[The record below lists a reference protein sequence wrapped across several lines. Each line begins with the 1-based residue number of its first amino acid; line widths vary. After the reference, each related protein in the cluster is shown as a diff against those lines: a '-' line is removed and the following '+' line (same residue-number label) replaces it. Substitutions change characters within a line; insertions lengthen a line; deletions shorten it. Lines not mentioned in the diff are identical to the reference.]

1 MIITLR
7 FTLTYEFYIFIFIHS
22 IIRFPKFKD
31 EVSISMKLKKK
42 AITTTLAASLVVGS
56 LAGVPVYAASVPSEV
71 TNTLNK
77 IYANLLP
84 TEVQIISDA
93 RDAVRNLDATEENLA
108 LINPIW
114 DIVHAKDLAVH
125 HNDPT
130 ITKKD
135 LFTLIQAFAIDY
147 DKEFSGLEALMAD
160 QFLKDI
166 AEKLYNIVGG
176 NFDANDDIADAVK
189 FGQKLQ
195 ERALSEIQKATTLD
209 DILGAKNQVKA
220 AIKDVLSNSG
230 TRTGEVLN
238 NIGITGD
245 AIIDVKDN
253 LEKKAQEIVP
263 GANQIDRYLAVAYLK
278 VLTDQIETPPTQ
290 PSGGGPGGGG
300 PSDSPKGPDKTA
312 ATAALNDAAKDLSKL
327 LEDKSA
333 GLAKAVAAIQEA
345 LAQAA
350 TIDLSAAV
358 KITDNKATPTLNAS
372 QLGDIFKTVKELA
385 DTANKNLKA
394 AAADAPSVKVI
405 ATLDLGT
412 VKADAVNI
420 ALAKDVLAK
429 AKEAGVQALAIKVNG
444 VVLALDV
451 DQLGAEAAINI
462 NKLAASALPS
472 TALAA
477 ASDVYSFT
485 FEVDGKA
492 ATTFTKPVEI
502 RLPLT
507 TTELDQ
513 ELLSF
518 TKIDGSNL
526 ISKGGKYDA
535 AKKLFV
541 VANKSFS
548 TYAVLENK
556 ISFNDIAGVKDWA
569 GRQIAVAAAKG
580 IIDGREEGAFVP
592 AGNVTRAE
600 FAKLIVK
607 TFGLESTTAK
617 EAFTDVNVGDWYQ
630 PYVAAAAEAGL
641 IDGRAE
647 GIFAP
652 NETITRAELA
662 TIASRA
668 LTKVKSYKAV
678 ETVDTALAAFTDADQ
693 VNTSLKAGVAFA
705 AEQALVVGQDAG
717 KFNPNAATTRAEAAV
732 VIYRLLNK

>member
-1 MIITLR
+1 
-7 FTLTYEFYIFIFIHS
+7 
-22 IIRFPKFKD
+22 
-31 EVSISMKLKKK
+31 MKLKKK

-56 LAGVPVYAASVPSEV
+56 LAGMPVYAASLPSEV
-71 TNTLNK
+71 TNTLNQ
-77 IYANLLP
+77 IYAKLDP
-84 TEVQIISDA
+84 TEIEIISAA
-93 RDAVRNLDATEENLA
+93 RDAVRNLEATPENLA

-114 DIVHAKDLAVH
+114 EIVQAKDPNGTVEQKELFKL
-125 HNDPT
+125 
-130 ITKKD
+130 IT
-135 LFTLIQAFAIDY
+135 AFAVDY
-147 DKEFSGLEALMAD
+147 DQDFSQLAALLTNEELKETAG
-160 QFLKDI
+160 
-166 AEKLYNIVGG
+166 KLYALVDG
-176 NFDANDDIADAVK
+176 NFDANDDVADVVK
-189 FGQKLQ
+189 FGTELQ
-195 ERALSEIQKATTLD
+195 AKALAEIEKTTSIE
-209 DILGAKNQVKA
+209 DILDAPERVKT
-220 AIKDVLSNSG
+220 AIKAVLDSSE
-230 TRTGEVLN
+230 TRIAGILT
-238 NIGITGD
+238 NIGITSE
-245 AIIDVKDN
+245 AIISTKAN
-253 LEKKAQEIVP
+253 LEKEAAKIVP
-263 GANQIDRYLAVAYLK
+263 GADSIDRYLAVAYLK
-278 VLTDQIETPPTQ
+278 VLTDQKPNPETPQTPT
-290 PSGGGPGGGG
+290 PGGGPGGV
-300 PSDSPKGPDKTA
+300 PSDVPKGPDKTA
-312 ATAALNDAAKDLSKL
+312 ATAALNEVAKDLAKL

-358 KITDNKATPTLNAS
+358 KITDGKATPTLTAS

-394 AAADAPSVKVI
+394 AAADAPAVKVI

-412 VKADAVNI
+412 VKADAVSI
-420 ALAKDVLAK
+420 PLDKDVLAK
-429 AKEAGVQALAIKVNG
+429 AKENGIQALAVKVNG
-444 VVLALDV
+444 VVLTLDA
-451 DQLGAEAAINI
+451 DQLGASAAINI
-462 NKLAASALPS
+462 NKLDASALPNK
-472 TALAA
+472 TLAA
-477 ASDVYSFT
+477 ASDVYSFG
-485 FEVDGKA
+485 FEVDGKT
-492 ATTFTKPVEI
+492 ATAFTKPVEI
-502 RLPLT
+502 RLPVT
-507 TTELDQ
+507 VTGLDQ

-526 ISKGGKYDA
+526 IFKGGKYDA
-535 AKKLFV
+535 GKKLFV

-556 ISFNDIAGVKDWA
+556 ISFDDIAGVKDWA

-580 IIDGREEGAFVP
+580 IIDGREEGTFVP

-617 EAFTDVNVGDWYQ
+617 ESFTDVNVGDWYQ

-678 ETVDTALAAFTDADQ
+678 EAVETALADLTDASD
-693 VNTSLKAGVAFA
+693 VNASLKAGVAFA
-705 AEQALVVGQDAG
+705 AEQGLVVGQDAG

>member
-1 MIITLR
+1 
-7 FTLTYEFYIFIFIHS
+7 
-22 IIRFPKFKD
+22 
-31 EVSISMKLKKK
+31 MKLKKK

-77 IYANLLP
+77 IYANLKEE
-84 TEVQIISDA
+84 EVKVISDA
-93 RDAVRNLDATEENLA
+93 RDAVRNLEATKENLA
-108 LINPIW
+108 LIDPIW
-114 DIVHAKDLAVH
+114 EIVHDKDLAK
-125 HNDPT
+125 NPNGT
-130 ITKKD
+130 ITQKE

-147 DKEFSGLEALMAD
+147 DKEFSGLDALMAD
-160 QFLKDI
+160 EFLKNI
-166 AEKLYNIVGG
+166 AEKLYNIAGG
-176 NFDANDDIADAVK
+176 NFDENDDVADAVR
-189 FGQKLQ
+189 FGKELQ
-195 ERALSEIQKATTLD
+195 TKALAEIAKTTSID
-209 DILGAKNQVKA
+209 DILNAKERVKT
-220 AIKDVLSNSG
+220 AIKAVLDGSE
-230 TRTGEVLN
+230 TRIAGILKD
-238 NIGITGD
+238 IGITSD
-245 AIIDVKDN
+245 AILSTKAN
-253 LEKKAQEIVP
+253 LEKEAAKKVT
-263 GANQIDRYLAVAYLK
+263 GADQIDRYLAVAYLK
-278 VLTDQIETPPTQ
+278 VLTDQKPNPETPTP
-290 PSGGGPGGGG
+290 GGGGGGG
-300 PSDSPKGPDKTA
+300 PSDAPKGPDKTA
-312 ATAALNDAAKDLSKL
+312 ATAALNDAAKDLAKL

-350 TIDLSAAV
+350 TIDVSAAV
-358 KITDNKATPTLNAS
+358 KITDGKAALTLNAS

-385 DTANKNLKA
+385 DLANKNLKA
-394 AAADAPSVKVI
+394 AAVDAPSVKVI

-420 ALAKDVLAK
+420 ALVKDVLAK
-429 AKEAGVQALAIKVNG
+429 AKESGVQALAIKVNG

-451 DQLGAEAAINI
+451 DQLGAAAAINI

-502 RLPLT
+502 RLPIT
-507 TTELDQ
+507 ATGLDQ

-526 ISKGGKYDA
+526 IFKGGKYDA
-535 AKKLFV
+535 TKKLFI
-541 VANKSFS
+541 VANKTFS
-548 TYAVLENK
+548 AYAVLENK
-556 ISFNDIAGVKDWA
+556 ISFNDIARVKDWA

-607 TFGLESTTAK
+607 TFGLENSTAK
-617 EAFTDVNVGDWYQ
+617 ESFTDVNVGDWYQ

-678 ETVDTALAAFTDADQ
+678 EAVDTALAAFADANE
-693 VNTSLKAGVAFA
+693 VNTSLKSGVAFA

>member
-1 MIITLR
+1 
-7 FTLTYEFYIFIFIHS
+7 
-22 IIRFPKFKD
+22 
-31 EVSISMKLKKK
+31 MKLKKK

-56 LAGVPVYAASVPSEV
+56 LAGVPVYAASLPSEAKDI
-71 TNTLNK
+71 TDTLNK
-77 IYANLLP
+77 IHAKLGDDKAK
-84 TEVQIISDA
+84 ISAA
-93 RDAVRNLDATEENLA
+93 RDAIRNLQDES
-108 LINPIW
+108 LIDPIW
-114 DIVHAKDLAVH
+114 TIVNAKDKEVH
-125 HNDPT
+125 HNDPQ
-130 ITKKD
+130 ISKSE
-135 LFTLIQAFAIDY
+135 LFTLLKAFAIDY
-147 DKEFSGLEALMAD
+147 DAGFSGLGAILD
-160 QFLKDI
+160 DTQLKGTL
-166 AEKLYNIVGG
+166 EKLYVLGG
-176 NFDANDDIADAVK
+176 KDLSASDDAADFVR
-189 FGQKLQ
+189 FGTELQ
-195 ERALSEIQKATTLD
+195 TRALAEISKSTTFDELMNSKEK
-209 DILGAKNQVKA
+209 IKA
-220 AIKDVLSNSG
+220 AVKDVLTKSQ
-230 TRTGEVLN
+230 TRIAIVLRA
-238 NIGITGD
+238 IGITD
-245 AIIDVKDN
+245 EAIIDTKTN
-253 LEKKAQEIVP
+253 LETAA
-263 GANQIDRYLAVAYLK
+263 GAGDVDRILAAAYLR
-278 VLTDQIETPPTQ
+278 VLLDGKTDNNNNNN
-290 PSGGGPGGGG
+290 GGGG
-300 PSDSPKGPDKTA
+300 GGGGGSSDAPKGPDKAA
-312 ATAALNDAAKDLSKL
+312 ATTALNDSAKDLSKL

-350 TIDLSAAV
+350 TIDVSAAV
-358 KITDNKATPTLNAS
+358 KITDGKAALTLNAS

-385 DTANKNLKA
+385 DLANKNLKA

-412 VKADAVNI
+412 AKADAVNI

-429 AKEAGVQALAIKVNG
+429 AKETGVQALAIKVNG

-507 TTELDQ
+507 TSGLDQ

-526 ISKGGKYDA
+526 IFKGGKYDA

-617 EAFTDVNVGDWYQ
+617 EVFTDVNTGDWYQ

-678 ETVDTALAAFTDADQ
+678 EAVDTALAAFTDANE

>member
-1 MIITLR
+1 
-7 FTLTYEFYIFIFIHS
+7 
-22 IIRFPKFKD
+22 
-31 EVSISMKLKKK
+31 MKLKKK

-56 LAGVPVYAASVPSEV
+56 LAGVPVYAASVPSGV

-77 IYANLLP
+77 IYANLKP
-84 TEVQIISDA
+84 DEIKIISDA
-93 RDAVRNLDATEENLA
+93 RDAVRNLEATKENLA
-108 LINPIW
+108 LIDPIW
-114 DIVHAKDLAVH
+114 DIVHAKDLAKNPNGETVS
-125 HNDPT
+125 
-130 ITKKD
+130 KKE
-135 LFTLIQAFAIDY
+135 LFTLIKAFAIDY
-147 DKEFSGLEALMAD
+147 DKEFSGLDALMAD
-160 QFLKDI
+160 QNLKAI
-166 AEKLYNIVGG
+166 AEKLYNIAGG
-176 NFDANDDIADAVK
+176 NFDENDDVADAVK
-189 FGQKLQ
+189 FGKELQDKALGEIAKTTSITDILNAQ
-195 ERALSEIQKATTLD
+195 ER
-209 DILGAKNQVKA
+209 VKT
-220 AIKDVLSNSG
+220 AIKAVLDGSK
-230 TRTGEVLN
+230 TRIAGILKD
-238 NIGITGD
+238 IGITS
-245 AIIDVKDN
+245 DVVIATKAN
-253 LEKKAQEIVP
+253 LEKKAEESVT
-263 GANQIDRYLAVAYLK
+263 GASQIDRYLAVAYLK
-278 VLTDQIETPPTQ
+278 VLTDLKPNPETPVT
-290 PSGGGPGGGG
+290 GGGGGGGGG
-300 PSDSPKGPDKTA
+300 PSDAPKGPDKTA
-312 ATAALNDAAKDLSKL
+312 ATTALNNAAKDLAKL

-350 TIDLSAAV
+350 TIDVSAAV
-358 KITDNKATPTLNAS
+358 KITDGKAALTLNAS

-385 DTANKNLKA
+385 DLANKNLKD

-429 AKEAGVQALAIKVNG
+429 AKETGIQALAIKVNG
-444 VVLALDV
+444 VVLMVDV
-451 DQLGAEAAINI
+451 DQLGTEAAINI

-472 TALAA
+472 TALTV

-502 RLPLT
+502 RLPIT
-507 TTELDQ
+507 AAGLDQ

-526 ISKGGKYDA
+526 IYKGGKYDA
-535 AKKLFV
+535 TKKLFV

-607 TFGLESTTAK
+607 TFGLESATAK
-617 EAFTDVNVGDWYQ
+617 ESFTDVNLGDWYQ

-668 LTKVKSYKAV
+668 LTKVKMYKAV
-678 ETVDTALAAFTDADQ
+678 EAVDTALAAFTDADE
-693 VNTSLKAGVAFA
+693 VNTSLKSGVAFA

>member
-1 MIITLR
+1 
-7 FTLTYEFYIFIFIHS
+7 
-22 IIRFPKFKD
+22 
-31 EVSISMKLKKK
+31 MKLKKK

-56 LAGVPVYAASVPSEV
+56 LAGVPVYAASLPSEASAI
-71 TNTLNK
+71 TNTLNM
-77 IYANLLP
+77 IYAKLSD
-84 TEVQIISDA
+84 TDKAEISTA
-93 RDAVRNLDATEENLA
+93 RDKIKALEADETNLA
-108 LINPIW
+108 LIEPLWSIIN
-114 DIVHAKDLAVH
+114 
-125 HNDPT
+125 
-130 ITKKD
+130 TKYPNSSLTQEE
-135 LFTLIQAFAIDY
+135 LFVLVQAFAIQY
-147 DKEFSGLEALMAD
+147 NSGFSDLEAIRTNDEYRVTM
-160 QFLKDI
+160 
-166 AEKLYNIVGG
+166 EKLYALAGENL
-176 NFDANDDIADAVK
+176 DANNDLSDLVK
-189 FGQKLQ
+189 FGNELQ
-195 ERALSEIQKATTLD
+195 SKALERITKSTTLEELKSASSLIKATVKEILDAKNTKAAKVLSEI
-209 DILGAKNQVKA
+209 
-220 AIKDVLSNSG
+220 
-230 TRTGEVLN
+230 
-238 NIGITGD
+238 GITD
-245 AIIDVKDN
+245 EAIVKTKEN
-253 LEKKAQEIVP
+253 FEEAIGNP
-263 GANQIDRYLAVAYLK
+263 QIDRILALAYLN
-278 VLTDQIETPPTQ
+278 VLLDQKQTP
-290 PSGGGPGGGG
+290 PGGGG
-300 PSDSPKGPDKTA
+300 GGGGGGSSDAPKGPDKAA
-312 ATAALNDAAKDLSKL
+312 ATTALNDAAKDLAKL

-350 TIDLSAAV
+350 TIDVSAAV
-358 KITDNKATPTLNAS
+358 KITDGKAALSPTVS

-385 DTANKNLKA
+385 DLANKNLKD

-420 ALAKDVLAK
+420 ALVKDVLAK
-429 AKEAGVQALAIKVNG
+429 AKETGVQALAIKANG
-444 VVLALDV
+444 VVLTLDA

-472 TALAA
+472 TALTA

-502 RLPLT
+502 RLPIT
-507 TTELDQ
+507 AAGLDQ

-526 ISKGGKYDA
+526 IYKGGKYDV

-556 ISFNDIAGVKDWA
+556 ISFNDTAGVKDWA

-617 EAFTDVNVGDWYQ
+617 ESFTDVNLGDWYQ

-678 ETVDTALAAFTDADQ
+678 EAVDTALAAFTDADE
-693 VNTSLKAGVAFA
+693 VNTSLKSGVAFA

>member
-1 MIITLR
+1 
-7 FTLTYEFYIFIFIHS
+7 
-22 IIRFPKFKD
+22 
-31 EVSISMKLKKK
+31 MKLKKK
-42 AITTTLAASLVVGS
+42 ALTTTLAASLVVGS
-56 LAGVPVYAASVPSEV
+56 LAGVPVYAASLPSEAKDI
-71 TNTLNK
+71 TDTLNK
-77 IYANLLP
+77 IYAKLGNDKAK
-84 TEVQIISDA
+84 ISAA
-93 RDAVRNLDATEENLA
+93 RDAIRNLQDES
-108 LINPIW
+108 LIDPIW
-114 DIVHAKDLAVH
+114 TIVNAKDMEVH
-125 HNDPT
+125 HNDPQ
-130 ITKKD
+130 ISKSE
-135 LFTLIQAFAIDY
+135 LFTLLKAFAIDY
-147 DKEFSGLEALMAD
+147 DAGFSGLGVILD
-160 QFLKDI
+160 DTQLK
-166 AEKLYNIVGG
+166 ATLEKLYVLGGKDLSANDDAADFVRFGTELQTRALAEISKSTTFDELMNSKEKIKAAVKDVLTKSQTRIAIVLRAIGITDEAIIDTKTNLETAAGAGDVDRILAAAYLRVLLDGKTETPPPSGGTGIVGG
-176 NFDANDDIADAVK
+176 GV
-189 FGQKLQ
+189 
-195 ERALSEIQKATTLD
+195 
-209 DILGAKNQVKA
+209 
-220 AIKDVLSNSG
+220 
-230 TRTGEVLN
+230 
-238 NIGITGD
+238 
-245 AIIDVKDN
+245 
-253 LEKKAQEIVP
+253 
-263 GANQIDRYLAVAYLK
+263 
-278 VLTDQIETPPTQ
+278 
-290 PSGGGPGGGG
+290 

-312 ATAALNDAAKDLSKL
+312 ATTALNDVAKDLAKL

-333 GLAKAVAAIQEA
+333 GQAKAVAAIQEA

-350 TIDLSAAV
+350 TIDVSAAV
-358 KITDNKATPTLNAS
+358 KITDGKATLTLNAS

-394 AAADAPSVKVI
+394 AATDAPSVKVI
-405 ATLDLGT
+405 ATLNLGA

-429 AKEAGVQALAIKVNG
+429 AKETGVQALAIKVNG

-462 NKLAASALPS
+462 NKLAASTLPS

-507 TTELDQ
+507 TTGLDQ

-526 ISKGGKYDA
+526 IFKGGKYDA

-541 VANKSFS
+541 VANKTFS

-556 ISFNDIAGVKDWA
+556 ISFNDIGGVKDWA

-607 TFGLESTTAK
+607 TFSLESTTAK
-617 EAFTDVNVGDWYQ
+617 ESFTDVNVGDWYQ

-678 ETVDTALAAFTDADQ
+678 EAVDTALAAFTDANE

>member
-1 MIITLR
+1 
-7 FTLTYEFYIFIFIHS
+7 
-22 IIRFPKFKD
+22 
-31 EVSISMKLKKK
+31 MKLKKK

-77 IYANLLP
+77 IYANLNP
-84 TEVQIISDA
+84 NEVKIISDA
-93 RDAVRNLDATEENLA
+93 RDAVRNLAPIDENLE

-114 DIVHAKDLAVH
+114 EIVHAKDLAVH

-147 DKEFSGLEALMAD
+147 DKDFTGLEALMAD

-176 NFDANDDIADAVK
+176 NFDANDDVADVVK
-189 FGQKLQ
+189 FGKELQ
-195 ERALSEIQKATTLD
+195 DKALAEIKKSTSLTDIKNAPTL
-209 DILGAKNQVKA
+209 VKA
-220 AIKDVLSNSG
+220 AIKDVIDNST
-230 TRTGEVLN
+230 TRVAGILK
-238 NIGITGD
+238 NIGITSD
-245 AIIDVKDN
+245 AIISTKTN
-253 LEKKAQEIVP
+253 LEKEAAKKVE
-263 GANQIDRYLAVAYLK
+263 GADKIDYYLAVAYLK
-278 VLTDQIETPPTQ
+278 VLTDQKQDSETPT
-290 PSGGGPGGGG
+290 PGGGG
-300 PSDSPKGPDKTA
+300 GAPSDSPKGPDKAA
-312 ATAALNDAAKDLSKL
+312 ATTALNDAAKDLAKL

-350 TIDLSAAV
+350 TIDVSAAV
-358 KITDNKATPTLNAS
+358 KITDGKAALTLNAS

-412 VKADAVNI
+412 VKADSVSI
-420 ALAKDVLAK
+420 PLAKDVLAK
-429 AKEAGVQALAIKVNG
+429 AKEAGVQALAVKVNG
-444 VVLALDV
+444 VVLALDI
-451 DQLGAEAAINI
+451 DQLGAAAAINI

-502 RLPLT
+502 RLPIT
-507 TTELDQ
+507 ASGLDQ

-541 VANKSFS
+541 VTNKSFS

-630 PYVAAAAEAGL
+630 PYVAAASEAGL

-678 ETVDTALAAFTDADQ
+678 EAVDTALAAFTDADE
-693 VNTSLKAGVAFA
+693 VNTSLKSGVAFA

>member
-1 MIITLR
+1 
-7 FTLTYEFYIFIFIHS
+7 
-22 IIRFPKFKD
+22 
-31 EVSISMKLKKK
+31 MKLKKK
-42 AITTTLAASLVVGS
+42 AISTTLAASLVVGS
-56 LAGVPVYAASVPSEV
+56 IASIPVFAALPDSAGKV
-71 TNTLNK
+71 TETLNQ
-77 IYANLLP
+77 IYAKLGDA
-84 TEVQIISDA
+84 EKEKISEARNKIRALSSADA
-93 RDAVRNLDATEENLA
+93 DNLA
-108 LINPIW
+108 LIDPIW
-114 DIVHAKDLAVH
+114 NIVKDKDTQQTIAKEELFDLV
-125 HNDPT
+125 
-130 ITKKD
+130 K
-135 LFTLIQAFAIDY
+135 AFAIDY
-147 DKEFSGLEALMAD
+147 SPEFSGLEAIHTD
-160 QFLKDI
+160 PVLK
-166 AEKLYNIVGG
+166 ATLEKLYVLGG
-176 NFDANDDIADAVK
+176 ADLNNNNDIEDVLLFGTELQDKALGEIEKTTTIDDILTAKNRVKDAVK
-189 FGQKLQ
+189 
-195 ERALSEIQKATTLD
+195 
-209 DILGAKNQVKA
+209 
-220 AIKDVLSNSG
+220 
-230 TRTGEVLN
+230 EVLAESDTVIASVLKE
-238 NIGITGD
+238 IGITD
-245 AIIDVKDN
+245 EAIITTKAN
-253 LEKKAQEIVP
+253 LENKV
-263 GANQIDRYLAVAYLK
+263 GASDIDYILANAYLK
-278 VLTDQIETPPTQ
+278 VLLEVSPTPTPT
-290 PSGGGPGGGG
+290 PTPTPVNGGGG
-300 PSDSPKGPDKTA
+300 SYDTPKGPDKTA
-312 ATAALNDAAKDLSKL
+312 ATAALNEAAKDLAKL

-333 GLAKAVAAIQEA
+333 GLAKAVEAIQEA

-350 TIDLSAAV
+350 TIDLSATV
-358 KITDNKATPTLNAS
+358 KISDGKATPTLNAS

-394 AAADAPSVKVI
+394 AATDAPAVKVI

-412 VKADAVNI
+412 VKADAVSI
-420 ALAKDVLAK
+420 PLAKDILAK
-429 AKEAGVQALAIKVNG
+429 AKETGVQALAVKVNG

-462 NKLAASALPS
+462 NKLAVSALPS
-472 TALAA
+472 TALAT

-502 RLPLT
+502 RLPIT
-507 TTELDQ
+507 ASGLDQ

-607 TFGLESTTAK
+607 TFGLENAAAK

-678 ETVDTALAAFTDADQ
+678 EAVDTALAAFTDADQ
-693 VNTSLKAGVAFA
+693 VNTSLKSGVAFA

>member
-1 MIITLR
+1 
-7 FTLTYEFYIFIFIHS
+7 
-22 IIRFPKFKD
+22 
-31 EVSISMKLKKK
+31 MKLKKK

-77 IYANLLP
+77 IYANLKP
-84 TEVQIISDA
+84 EEVKVISDA
-93 RDAVRNLDATEENLA
+93 RDAVRNLEATEENLA

-114 DIVHAKDLAVH
+114 DIVHAKDLAAN

-160 QFLKDI
+160 EFLKDI
-166 AEKLYNIVGG
+166 AEKLYNIVDG
-176 NFDANDDIADAVK
+176 NFDANDDVADVVK
-189 FGQKLQ
+189 FGKELQDKALAEIAKTSSITDILNAQ
-195 ERALSEIQKATTLD
+195 ER
-209 DILGAKNQVKA
+209 VKT
-220 AIKDVLSNSG
+220 AIKAVLDGSQ
-230 TRTGEVLN
+230 TRIAGILKD
-238 NIGITGD
+238 IGITSD
-245 AIIDVKDN
+245 AIISTKTN
-253 LEKKAQEIVP
+253 LEKEAAKIVP
-263 GANQIDRYLAVAYLK
+263 GADQIDRYLAVAYLK
-278 VLTDQIETPPTQ
+278 VLTDQKPNPETPT
-290 PSGGGPGGGG
+290 PGGGG
-300 PSDSPKGPDKTA
+300 GGAPSDSPKGPDKTA

-350 TIDLSAAV
+350 TIDVSAAV
-358 KITDNKATPTLNAS
+358 KITDGKAALTLNAS

-429 AKEAGVQALAIKVNG
+429 AKENGVQALAVKVNG
-444 VVLALDV
+444 VVLTLDV
-451 DQLGAEAAINI
+451 DQLGAAAAINI

-502 RLPLT
+502 RLPVT
-507 TTELDQ
+507 ASGLDQ

-662 TIASRA
+662 TISSRA

-678 ETVDTALAAFTDADQ
+678 EAVDTALAAFTDANE

>member
-1 MIITLR
+1 
-7 FTLTYEFYIFIFIHS
+7 
-22 IIRFPKFKD
+22 
-31 EVSISMKLKKK
+31 
-42 AITTTLAASLVVGS
+42 
-56 LAGVPVYAASVPSEV
+56 
-71 TNTLNK
+71 
-77 IYANLLP
+77 
-84 TEVQIISDA
+84 
-93 RDAVRNLDATEENLA
+93 
-108 LINPIW
+108 
-114 DIVHAKDLAVH
+114 
-125 HNDPT
+125 
-130 ITKKD
+130 
-135 LFTLIQAFAIDY
+135 
-147 DKEFSGLEALMAD
+147 
-160 QFLKDI
+160 
-166 AEKLYNIVGG
+166 
-176 NFDANDDIADAVK
+176 
-189 FGQKLQ
+189 
-195 ERALSEIQKATTLD
+195 
-209 DILGAKNQVKA
+209 
-220 AIKDVLSNSG
+220 
-230 TRTGEVLN
+230 
-238 NIGITGD
+238 
-245 AIIDVKDN
+245 
-253 LEKKAQEIVP
+253 
-263 GANQIDRYLAVAYLK
+263 
-278 VLTDQIETPPTQ
+278 
-290 PSGGGPGGGG
+290 
-300 PSDSPKGPDKTA
+300 
-312 ATAALNDAAKDLSKL
+312 
-327 LEDKSA
+327 
-333 GLAKAVAAIQEA
+333 
-345 LAQAA
+345 
-350 TIDLSAAV
+350 
-358 KITDNKATPTLNAS
+358 
-372 QLGDIFKTVKELA
+372 
-385 DTANKNLKA
+385 
-394 AAADAPSVKVI
+394 
-405 ATLDLGT
+405 
-412 VKADAVNI
+412 
-420 ALAKDVLAK
+420 
-429 AKEAGVQALAIKVNG
+429 
-444 VVLALDV
+444 
-451 DQLGAEAAINI
+451 
-462 NKLAASALPS
+462 
-472 TALAA
+472 LAA

-502 RLPLT
+502 RLPIT
-507 TTELDQ
+507 ASGLDQ

-541 VANKSFS
+541 VTNKSFS

-678 ETVDTALAAFTDADQ
+678 EAVDTALAAFTDANE

>member
-1 MIITLR
+1 
-7 FTLTYEFYIFIFIHS
+7 
-22 IIRFPKFKD
+22 
-31 EVSISMKLKKK
+31 MKLKKK
-42 AITTTLAASLVVGS
+42 VITTTLAASLVVGS
-56 LAGVPVYAASVPSEV
+56 LAGVPVYAASLPSEV
-71 TNTLNK
+71 TSTLNK
-77 IYANLLP
+77 IYANLNP
-84 TEVQIISDA
+84 NEVKIISDA
-93 RDAVRNLDATEENLA
+93 RDAVRNLDATDENLA
-108 LINPIW
+108 LIDPIW
-114 DIVHAKDLAVH
+114 DIVHAKDLAAN

-130 ITKKD
+130 VTKKE
-135 LFTLIQAFAIDY
+135 LFTLIKAFAIDY

-160 QFLKDI
+160 EFLKNI
-166 AEKLYNIVGG
+166 AEKLYNIADG
-176 NFDANDDIADAVK
+176 NFDANDDVADAVK
-189 FGQKLQ
+189 FGKELQDKALGEIAKTTSITDILNAQ
-195 ERALSEIQKATTLD
+195 ER
-209 DILGAKNQVKA
+209 VKT
-220 AIKDVLSNSG
+220 AIKAVLDGSK
-230 TRTGEVLN
+230 TRIAGILKD
-238 NIGITGD
+238 IGITSD
-245 AIIDVKDN
+245 AIISTKTN
-253 LEKKAQEIVP
+253 LEKEAAKIVP
-263 GANQIDRYLAVAYLK
+263 GADQIDRYLAVAYLK
-278 VLTDQIETPPTQ
+278 VLTDLKPNPETPNN
-290 PSGGGPGGGG
+290 SGGGGGGG
-300 PSDSPKGPDKTA
+300 PSDAPKGPDKTA
-312 ATAALNDAAKDLSKL
+312 ATTALNDAAKDLAKL

-350 TIDLSAAV
+350 TIDVSAAV
-358 KITDNKATPTLNAS
+358 KITDGKAALTLNAS

-385 DTANKNLKA
+385 DLANKNLKA
-394 AAADAPSVKVI
+394 AAPDAPSVKVI

-429 AKEAGVQALAIKVNG
+429 AKETGVQALAIKVNG

-451 DQLGAEAAINI
+451 DQLGAAAAINI
-462 NKLAASALPS
+462 NKLAASTLPS
-472 TALAA
+472 TALAT
-477 ASDVYSFT
+477 ASNVYSFT

-492 ATTFTKPVEI
+492 TTTFTKPVEI
-502 RLPLT
+502 RLPIT
-507 TTELDQ
+507 ASGLDQ

-518 TKIDGSNL
+518 TKIDESNL
-526 ISKGGKYDA
+526 IFKGGKYDA

-541 VANKSFS
+541 VANKTFS

-607 TFGLESTTAK
+607 TFGLESTSAK
-617 EAFTDVNVGDWYQ
+617 EAFTDVNTGDWYQ

-678 ETVDTALAAFTDADQ
+678 EAVDTALAAFTDANE

>member
-1 MIITLR
+1 
-7 FTLTYEFYIFIFIHS
+7 
-22 IIRFPKFKD
+22 
-31 EVSISMKLKKK
+31 MKLKKK
-42 AITTTLAASLVVGS
+42 AISTTLAASLVVGS
-56 LAGVPVYAASVPSEV
+56 IASIPVFAALPDSAGKV
-71 TNTLNK
+71 TETLNQ
-77 IYANLLP
+77 IYAKLGDG
-84 TEVQIISDA
+84 EKAKISEARNKIRALSSADA
-93 RDAVRNLDATEENLA
+93 SNLA
-108 LINPIW
+108 LIDPIW
-114 DIVHAKDLAVH
+114 TIVKDKDTQQTIAKEELFDLV
-125 HNDPT
+125 
-130 ITKKD
+130 K
-135 LFTLIQAFAIDY
+135 AFAIDY
-147 DKEFSGLEALMAD
+147 SPDFSGLEAIHTD
-160 QFLKDI
+160 PVLK
-166 AEKLYNIVGG
+166 ATLEKLYVLGG
-176 NFDANDDIADAVK
+176 ADLNNNNDIEDVVLFGTELQDKALGEIEKTTTIDDILTAKNRVKDAVK
-189 FGQKLQ
+189 
-195 ERALSEIQKATTLD
+195 
-209 DILGAKNQVKA
+209 
-220 AIKDVLSNSG
+220 
-230 TRTGEVLN
+230 EVLAESDTVIASVLKE
-238 NIGITGD
+238 IGITD
-245 AIIDVKDN
+245 EAIITTKAN
-253 LEKKAQEIVP
+253 LENKV
-263 GANQIDRYLAVAYLK
+263 GASDIDYILANAYLK
-278 VLTDQIETPPTQ
+278 VLLEEVSPTPTPT
-290 PSGGGPGGGG
+290 PTPVNGGGG
-300 PSDSPKGPDKTA
+300 GGGSYDTPKGPDKTA
-312 ATAALNDAAKDLSKL
+312 ATAALNEAAKDIAKL

-333 GLAKAVAAIQEA
+333 GLAKAVEAIQEA

-350 TIDLSAAV
+350 TIDLSATV
-358 KITDNKATPTLNAS
+358 KISDGKATPTLNAS

-394 AAADAPSVKVI
+394 AATDAPAVKVI

-429 AKEAGVQALAIKVNG
+429 AKESGVQALAIKVNG

-507 TTELDQ
+507 ASGLDQ

-556 ISFNDIAGVKDWA
+556 ISFNDIASVKDWA

-607 TFGLESTTAK
+607 TFGLENATAK
-617 EAFTDVNVGDWYQ
+617 ETFTDVNVGDWYQ

-641 IDGRAE
+641 IDGRAD

-678 ETVDTALAAFTDADQ
+678 EAVDTALAAFADADQ

>member
-1 MIITLR
+1 
-7 FTLTYEFYIFIFIHS
+7 
-22 IIRFPKFKD
+22 
-31 EVSISMKLKKK
+31 MKLKKK

-84 TEVQIISDA
+84 AEVQIISDA
-93 RDAVRNLDATEENLA
+93 RDAVRNLAPIDENLE

-114 DIVHAKDLAVH
+114 EIVHAKDLAAN

-130 ITKKD
+130 VTKKD

-147 DKEFSGLEALMAD
+147 DKDFTGLEALMAD
-160 QFLKDI
+160 EFLKDI
-166 AEKLYNIVGG
+166 AEKLYKIVGG
-176 NFDANDDIADAVK
+176 NFDANNDVADVVEFGKELQDKALAEIAKTTSIEDILNA
-189 FGQKLQ
+189 Q
-195 ERALSEIQKATTLD
+195 ERVKTAI
-209 DILGAKNQVKA
+209 KA
-220 AIKDVLSNSG
+220 ALDGSE
-230 TRTGEVLN
+230 TRIAGILK
-238 NIGITGD
+238 NIGITSD
-245 AIIDVKDN
+245 AILSTKAN
-253 LEKKAQEIVP
+253 LEKEAAKKVT
-263 GANQIDRYLAVAYLK
+263 GADQIDRYLAVAYLK
-278 VLTDQIETPPTQ
+278 VLTDQKPNPETPTP
-290 PSGGGPGGGG
+290 GGPGGGA

-312 ATAALNDAAKDLSKL
+312 ATAALNDAAKDLAKL

-394 AAADAPSVKVI
+394 AAADAPAVKVI

-412 VKADAVNI
+412 VKADSVSI
-420 ALAKDVLAK
+420 PLAKDVLAK
-429 AKEAGVQALAIKVNG
+429 AKEAGVQALAVKVNG

-451 DQLGAEAAINI
+451 DQLGAAAAINI

-502 RLPLT
+502 RLPIT
-507 TTELDQ
+507 ASGLDQ

-617 EAFTDVNVGDWYQ
+617 EAFTDVNVGDWYL
-630 PYVAAAAEAGL
+630 PYVAAASEAGL

-678 ETVDTALAAFTDADQ
+678 EAVDTALAAFTDAEE
-693 VNTSLKAGVAFA
+693 VNTSLKSGVAFA

>member
-1 MIITLR
+1 
-7 FTLTYEFYIFIFIHS
+7 
-22 IIRFPKFKD
+22 
-31 EVSISMKLKKK
+31 MKLKKK

-56 LAGVPVYAASVPSEV
+56 LAGVPVYAASVPSGV
-71 TNTLNK
+71 TDTLNK
-77 IYANLLP
+77 IYANLKDN
-84 TEVQIISDA
+84 EVEVIRKA

-108 LINPIW
+108 LIDPIW
-114 DIVHAKDLAVH
+114 DIVHAKDLEK
-125 HNDPT
+125 NPNGT

-147 DKEFSGLEALMAD
+147 DKEFSGLDALMAD
-160 QFLKDI
+160 EFLKDI
-166 AEKLYNIVGG
+166 AEKLYNIAGG
-176 NFDANDDIADAVK
+176 DFDANDDVADAVK
-189 FGQKLQ
+189 FGKELQ
-195 ERALSEIQKATTLD
+195 DKALSEIAKTTSIT
-209 DILGAKNQVKA
+209 DILNAQERVKT
-220 AIKDVLSNSG
+220 AIKAVLDGSD
-230 TRTGEVLN
+230 TRIAGILKD
-238 NIGITGD
+238 IGITS
-245 AIIDVKDN
+245 DVVIATKAN
-253 LEKKAQEIVP
+253 LENKAEESVT

-278 VLTDQIETPPTQ
+278 VLTDLKPNPETPNTT
-290 PSGGGPGGGG
+290 GGGG
-300 PSDSPKGPDKTA
+300 GGGGSSDTPKGPDKAA
-312 ATAALNDAAKDLSKL
+312 ATTALNDAAKDLAKL

-350 TIDLSAAV
+350 TIDVSAAV
-358 KITDNKATPTLNAS
+358 KITDGKAALSLNAS

-385 DTANKNLKA
+385 DLANKNLKA

-429 AKEAGVQALAIKVNG
+429 AKETGVQALAIKVNG

-472 TALAA
+472 TALTA

-502 RLPLT
+502 RLPIT
-507 TTELDQ
+507 AAGLDQ

-526 ISKGGKYDA
+526 IYKGGKYDA
-535 AKKLFV
+535 TKKLFV

-556 ISFNDIAGVKDWA
+556 ISFNDIASVKDWA

-617 EAFTDVNVGDWYQ
+617 ESFTDVNTGDWYQ

-678 ETVDTALAAFTDADQ
+678 EAVDTALAAFTDADE
-693 VNTSLKAGVAFA
+693 VNTSLKSGVAFA

>member
-1 MIITLR
+1 
-7 FTLTYEFYIFIFIHS
+7 
-22 IIRFPKFKD
+22 
-31 EVSISMKLKKK
+31 MKLKKK

-77 IYANLLP
+77 IYANLKEE
-84 TEVQIISDA
+84 EVKVISDA
-93 RDAVRNLDATEENLA
+93 RDAVRNLEATSENLA
-108 LINPIW
+108 LIDPIW
-114 DIVHAKDLAVH
+114 EIVHAKDLAK
-125 HNDPT
+125 NPNGT
-130 ITKKD
+130 ITQKE

-147 DKEFSGLEALMAD
+147 DKEFSGLDALMAD
-160 QFLKDI
+160 EFLKDI
-166 AEKLYNIVGG
+166 AEKLYNIVDG
-176 NFDANDDIADAVK
+176 NFDANDDVADAVK

-209 DILGAKNQVKA
+209 DILIVKSKLKA
-220 AIKDVLSNSG
+220 AIKDVLINSG

-238 NIGITGD
+238 NIGITSD
-245 AIIDVKDN
+245 AIIAVKNN
-253 LEKKAQEIVP
+253 LEKEAAKIVP
-263 GANQIDRYLAVAYLK
+263 GADQIDRYLAVAYLK
-278 VLTDQIETPPTQ
+278 VLTDQKPNPETQTP
-290 PSGGGPGGGG
+290 GGGGGGG
-300 PSDSPKGPDKTA
+300 PSDAPKGPDKTA
-312 ATAALNDAAKDLSKL
+312 ATAALNDAAKDLAKL

-350 TIDLSAAV
+350 TIDVSAAV
-358 KITDNKATPTLNAS
+358 KITDGKAALTLNAS

-385 DTANKNLKA
+385 DLANKNLKA

-429 AKEAGVQALAIKVNG
+429 AKETGVQALAIKVNG

-451 DQLGAEAAINI
+451 DQLGASAAINI

-472 TALAA
+472 TALAV

-502 RLPLT
+502 RLPIT
-507 TTELDQ
+507 ATGLDQ

-526 ISKGGKYDA
+526 IYKGGKYDA

-541 VANKSFS
+541 VANKTFS

-617 EAFTDVNVGDWYQ
+617 ESFTDVNVGDWYQ

-678 ETVDTALAAFTDADQ
+678 EAVDTALAAFTDANE